1 MSYNVSAVKQT
12 RSEPAGIKE
21 IAKALGI
28 SIGTVD
34 RALHARQ
41 GVSPKTRAKVLKMA
55 EKLDYKPNVAA
66 RSLKLNR
73 RVRIAVHLPQQ
84 IKSFFDPLR
93 AGVRAAAEAT
103 LGATVDL
110 DFRTYPRLGEGDV
123 ELMEADVGRHFDGII
138 LPPAIRRPSAP
149 LCSAWLNKEGRS
161 FAWPVT
167 HRAAAGLPAFL

>member
-1 MSYNVSAVKQT
+1 MLGHDCLTRFRNSVYVTVPSFEGTQVTTPLSTFYSAFCSELNKTSRQPPGVSYNVSAVKQT

-110 DFRTYPRLGEGDV
+110 DFVP
-123 ELMEADVGRHFDGII
+123 I
-138 LPPAIRRPSAP
+138 
-149 LCSAWLNKEGRS
+149 
-161 FAWPVT
+161 PVWV
-167 HRAAAGLPAFL
+167 RAMWS